1 MSVNITINNK
11 MYSYDYIIEF
21 EKINNKTFY
30 KPAYINQNETIDTTH
45 YNVRVT
51 ELSYTYRLTNYEKW
65 IYDQALR
72 SHNMLNVT
80 DEINGFIGTAWITN
94 IETEWNP
101 INAKRPWEYTI
112 KMISNDII

>member
-1 MSVNITINNK
+1 
-11 MYSYDYIIEF
+11 
-21 EKINNKTFY
+21 
-30 KPAYINQNETIDTTH
+30 
-45 YNVRVT
+45 
-51 ELSYTYRLTNYEKW
+51 
-65 IYDQALR
+65 
-72 SHNMLNVT
+72 MLNVT